1 MNGTWKEVACLRFQ
15 GERFRDHALDLTAL
29 TELSQFQKLVAETA
43 KELWRAENPD
53 KKNLPKR
60 FEDRTRLCLREI
72 RDGSAVA
79 PLEVYLEGGE
89 QTDLLE
95 TPTEVERAVSLT
107 YDVFDA
113 LDKGRQFPDTF
124 PRNLIPEYVKLGK
137 NLEPGH
143 SIEFSSNGKPPARV
157 SPQMREKWEIYHDE
171 PYEDIVDLAGEVLEV
186 DIHKGKFQLWLDDGS
201 TKVDAQFNEQQEEDV
216 TTALKEHRSL
226 RLRVT
231 GRGEFNALG
240 KPLRVTEVDHLAISS
255 AEEEEFDATARP
267 IEDILAELASEV
279 PEEEWD
285 SLPKDLN
292 ENLDHYL
299 YGTPKG

>member
-1 MNGTWKEVACLRFQ
+1 MNGTWKEVACLRFH
-15 GERFRDHALDLTAL
+15 GEEFRDHALDLTAL
-29 TELSQFQKLVAETA
+29 TELSQFQRLVAETA
-43 KELWRAENPD
+43 KELWRAENPER
-53 KKNLPKR
+53 KNLPKR

-79 PLEVYLEGGE
+79 PLEVFLEGGE

-95 TPTEVERAVSLT
+95 TRTEVERAVSLA
-107 YDVFDA
+107 YDALDA
-113 LDKGRQFPDTF
+113 LDKGRQFPETF
-124 PRNLIPEYVKLGK
+124 PRNLIPEYAKWGE
-137 NLEPGH
+137 NLKPDH
-143 SIEFSSNGKPPARV
+143 SIEFSSNGKPPVCV
-157 SPQMREKWEIYHDE
+157 SPQTQERWEVFREQ
-171 PYEDIVDLAGEVLEV
+171 PYEDVVDLTGRVLEV
-186 DIHKGKFQLWLDDGS
+186 DVHRCRFQLWLDDNN
-201 TKVDAQFNEQQEEDV
+201 KVDIQFDEQQEEAV

-226 RLRVT
+226 RLHVT
-231 GRGEFNALG
+231 GRGEFNASG
-240 KPLRVTEVDHLAISS
+240 KPLRVIEVDRLEARGL
-255 AEEEEFDATARP
+255 EEQEFDPTARP